1 MQVTPTPRASEGCAH
16 PPTPPPPVPPWVA
29 EKASRRTPELP
40 FRDPGAGP
48 AAFWLEAESWWLSA
62 PGSLMADD
70 GSQKGQGP
78 RCLSGPQPLQVP
90 SGLAEPRAGSPEH
103 PTPAPFSPED
113 RRGLRAP
120 GVALGRLLSRT
131 EDLVQFRTVSS
142 VLLGKR
148 GEMWPGPGPV
158 SGPCGPHCSL
168 VSHSALSVLKFII
181 VFEQKAC
188 VSFCTEPRTGGCRA
202 CWCRA
207 LGHSECPLAH
217 L

>member
-1 MQVTPTPRASEGCAH
+1 MLSRGREDAGHPNTAGVRRLCS

-90 SGLAEPRAGSPEH
+90 SGLAEPRAHSPEH

-120 GVALGRLLSRT
+120 GVALDRLLSRT
-131 EDLVQFRTVSS
+131 EDLVQSRTVSS

-148 GEMWPGPGPV
+148 GRGQGRCRDRVAHTAAW
-158 SGPCGPHCSL
+158 CHTLLSL
-168 VSHSALSVLKFII
+168 S
-181 VFEQKAC
+181 
-188 VSFCTEPRTGGCRA
+188 
-202 CWCRA
+202 
-207 LGHSECPLAH
+207 
-217 L
+217 

>member
-90 SGLAEPRAGSPEH
+90 SGLAEPRAHSPEH

-113 RRGLRAP
+113 RRGLRALGWHWIDSSAGRRTWFSPGQSPLSCWGNVAGARAGVGTVWPTLQP
-120 GVALGRLLSRT
+120 GVTL
-131 EDLVQFRTVSS
+131 
-142 VLLGKR
+142 
-148 GEMWPGPGPV
+148 
-158 SGPCGPHCSL
+158 CSL
-168 VSHSALSVLKFII
+168 CLEIHNCF
-181 VFEQKAC
+181 
-188 VSFCTEPRTGGCRA
+188 
-202 CWCRA
+202 
-207 LGHSECPLAH
+207 
-217 L
+217 